1 MAIYLH
7 DKFAPKVAEAFVR
20 ESFADGRLNDQYSF
34 SGVKTVKVST
44 IITTPLNDYNRQG
57 SNRYGNPEEVQDTVQ
72 ELTMSQDKSF
82 TMSIDKGNN
91 LDQDGMKAA
100 GKVLALEIKERVVPE
115 KDKYTFA
122 RLANLAGHI
131 VGASAALNKSNV
143 CERIS
148 EGTRTLDDAEVPES
162 GRTLF
167 VTASVYKLLRL
178 SDEFIKNEA
187 LGKKSL
193 AKGQVGEYD
202 NMPVVKV
209 VASRFPK
216 NVNFMIVHKN
226 AATAPSKIAD
236 TKVHTDPPGLS
247 GNLLE
252 GRFYYDCFVIG
263 AKAGGIYVEIDT
275 GSGKGSVLEAPAVTT
290 AGAVTVATGT
300 TVKYTLDGSDPRYS
314 LSAVTITASASGLG
328 AAGDTLKAYAF
339 KTDGSAFPSPV
350 AEAVR
355 A

>member
-7 DKFAPKVAEAFVR
+7 DKFAPKVAEVFVR

-34 SGVKTVKVST
+34 SGAKTVKIST
-44 IITTPLNDYNRQG
+44 IVTVPLNDYNRQG
-57 SNRYGNPEEVQDTVQ
+57 LNRYGSPEEIQDTVQ

-82 TMSIDKGNN
+82 TMTIDKGNN
-91 LDQDGMKAA
+91 LDQNGTKGAA
-100 GKVLALEIKERVVPE
+100 KVLALEIKERVVPE
-115 KDKYTFA
+115 KDKYTFS
-122 RLANLAGHI
+122 RLASMAGSI
-131 VGASAALNKSNV
+131 VGNATPLSKSNI

-148 EGTRTLDDAEVPES
+148 EGTHVLDDAEVPES

-167 VTASVYKLLRL
+167 VTPAVYKLLRL

-187 LGKKSL
+187 LGRKAL

-209 VASRFPK
+209 ISSRFPK
-216 NVNFMIVHKN
+216 NVNFMIVHKS

-236 TKVHTDPPGLS
+236 TKIHTDPPGLS

-263 AKAGGIYVEIDT
+263 AKANGIYVEVDT
-275 GSGKGSVLEAPAVTT
+275 SSGNGSVLTAPSLTA
-290 AGAVTVATGT
+290 AGAVTVPSGS

-314 LSAVTITASASGLG
+314 ASSIQITASTSGLG
-328 AAGDTLKAYAF
+328 QAGDVLKAYAF
-339 KTDGSAFPSPV
+339 LPDGSAFPSPV
-350 AEAVR
+350 AQVTR
-355 A
+355 S